1 VFEGVGSLTNES
13 FLNMQNKVSIIQK
26 RVSPENSL
34 TVSTSEAADLLG
46 VCARTVT
53 NLTRRGELPVV
64 KIAGCVRYSREALT
78 AFIQRKTVRE
88 NGESAA

>member
-1 VFEGVGSLTNES
+1 
-13 FLNMQNKVSIIQK
+13 MKNKVSIIQK

-53 NLTRRGELPVV
+53 NLTRKGELPVV
-64 KIAGCVRYSREALT
+64 KIAGCVRYSREALID
-78 AFIQRKTVRE
+78 FVQQRSRWETS
-88 NGESAA
+88 GERVA

>member
-1 VFEGVGSLTNES
+1 MQQN
-13 FLNMQNKVSIIQK
+13 QNKVSIIKK
-26 RVSPENSL
+26 RISPEHSL

-64 KIAGCVRYSREALT
+64 KIAGCVRYSREAL
-78 AFIQRKTVRE
+78 AEFVQLKTVRE
-88 NGESAA
+88 SGERVA